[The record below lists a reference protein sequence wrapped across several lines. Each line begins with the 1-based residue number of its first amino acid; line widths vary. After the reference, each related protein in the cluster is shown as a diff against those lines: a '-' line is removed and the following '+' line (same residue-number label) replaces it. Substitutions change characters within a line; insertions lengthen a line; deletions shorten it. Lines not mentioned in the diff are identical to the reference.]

1 MEITNLFFS
10 RREEALLSGDY
21 NSYRAQTSRRIH
33 TVRKK
38 LGHTTPKGRKYATKA
53 PITAENVGA
62 DTGYVILSSALIAGL
77 CS

>member
-1 MEITNLFFS
+1 MDITKLFFS

-38 LGHTTPKGRKYATKA
+38 LGHTTPKGRKYAAKA
-53 PITAENVGA
+53 PITADNVGTS
-62 DTGYVILSSALIAGL
+62 TGYMIFSSALVA
-77 CS
+77 